1 MIQKAACDMLWQ
13 ARNSLQEM
21 EQEGG
26 MKVARN
32 TTHNLR
38 HDWLRLEAESGKV
51 QMSLL
56 AHRNEIHVD
65 VTLDGKTA
73 VDYLTPRQLAAILLN
88 ACTDP
93 HEP

>member
-1 MIQKAACDMLWQ
+1 
-13 ARNSLQEM
+13 
-21 EQEGG
+21 

-38 HDWLRLEAESGKV
+38 HGWLKLEADRGNVKI
-51 QMSLL
+51 SLL
-56 AHRNEIHVD
+56 ACRTEICVD
-65 VTLDGKTA
+65 VEVDGKTA